1 MVKIAV
7 EVEQALRRRALN
19 GAAGSTTRKRLAQDE
34 GWTVSDV
41 VCTCGP
47 QDRPFE
53 EQHSAFSVAL
63 VVSGTFQ
70 YQSTINSRSMRELMT
85 PGSFLLGNAGQAF
98 ECGHEH
104 GEGDRCVSFGYS
116 QEYFERLAADAGLEG
131 RLAFHALRLPPLRS
145 LSATVA
151 QIQTALATSCVDW
164 EELSLRVAAQV
175 LQLAN
180 SLPQQYRSGDL
191 AAEARV
197 SKVVRRIERCVGNTL
212 TLSSLAREAGLS
224 PYHFLRVF
232 ERVTGLTPHHY
243 LLRARLREAAHR
255 LSSTNHRVLDIALD
269 AGFGDVSNF
278 NRAFR
283 AEFGTTPLRY
293 RKAA

>member
-131 RLAFHALRLPPLRS
+131 RLAFRALRLPPLRS

-151 QIQTALATSCVDW
+151 QVQTALASSCVDW

-180 SLPQQYRSGDL
+180 GLPQQYRAGDL

-197 SKVVRRIERCVGNTL
+197 SKVVRRIERCTSTAL
-212 TLSSLAREAGLS
+212 TLSSMAREAGLS

-232 ERVTGLTPHHY
+232 ERVTGLTPHQY

-255 LSSTNHRVLDIALD
+255 LASTNHRVLDIALD
-269 AGFGDVSNF
+269 SGFGDVSNF

>member
-131 RLAFHALRLPPLRS
+131 RLAFRALRLPPLRS

-151 QIQTALATSCVDW
+151 QVQTALASSCVDW

-180 SLPQQYRSGDL
+180 GLPQQYRAGDL

-197 SKVVRRIERCVGNTL
+197 SKVVRRIERCTSTAL
-212 TLSSLAREAGLS
+212 TLSSMAREAGLS

-232 ERVTGLTPHHY
+232 ERVTGLTPHQY

-255 LSSTNHRVLDIALD
+255 LASTNHRVLGIALD
-269 AGFGDVSNF
+269 SGFGDVSNF